1 MDSFKI
7 GIYCV
12 DDDPMITEILL
23 FQLSKALGNEF
34 SIETEN
40 NPENVL
46 NLMRSNLEYGI
57 EPFVCIVDFQMPVIR
72 GDELCRMLKKEFPKI
87 KIIMLSGNS
96 NALLVSDLEE
106 DGLLEVYM
114 EKPWI
119 QEDLLRNVNSCLPLN
134 LKFK

>member
-1 MDSFKI
+1 
-7 GIYCV
+7 
-12 DDDPMITEILL
+12 
-23 FQLSKALGNEF
+23 
-34 SIETEN
+34 
-40 NPENVL
+40 
-46 NLMRSNLEYGI
+46 NLEYGI